1 VKATN
6 IVIGTSGWVYRD
18 WRGRVYPDDL
28 PQDRWLGYLSQRFS
42 TIEINASFY
51 RLPAP
56 ETFEGWSRQ
65 VPEGFVFAVKMSRY
79 LTHIRRLR
87 DPAVP
92 IERFWDA
99 ATLLGPML
107 GPVLFQFP
115 PTFARDLS
123 LLQDTLDLLPG
134 SMQAAFE
141 FRHPSWHDDDV
152 WSALDRAGSATVLA
166 HRPRVRVRSVVTGGW
181 SYVRFHQG
189 TIRGPGYRRSTL
201 LRWAHRICDLP
212 ARLTY
217 VYFNNDPGGAA
228 VHDAEVLRSL
238 LAR

>member
-1 VKATN
+1 LKDA
-6 IVIGTSGWVYRD
+6 
-18 WRGRVYPDDL
+18 
-28 PQDRWLGYLSQRFS
+28 
-42 TIEINASFY
+42 
-51 RLPAP
+51 
-56 ETFEGWSRQ
+56 RQ

-92 IERFWDA
+92 IERF
-99 ATLLGPML
+99 
-107 GPVLFQFP
+107 
-115 PTFARDLS
+115 
-123 LLQDTLDLLPG
+123 
-134 SMQAAFE
+134 
-141 FRHPSWHDDDV
+141 RHPSWHDDDV

-166 HRPRVRVRSVVTGGW
+166 YRPRVRVRSVVTGGW

-189 TIRGPGYRRSTL
+189 TILGPGYRRSTL
-201 LRWAHRICDLP
+201 LRWAHRICELP
-212 ARLTY
+212 ARRTY